1 MPTLLLPTIH
11 KNFVRYGVHDVLGR
25 EQDGF
30 VFNLWLARHFVGN
43 KQVCCAGEVLGN
55 L

>member
-1 MPTLLLPTIH
+1 M
-11 KNFVRYGVHDVLGR
+11 LGR

-30 VFNLWLARHFVGN
+30 VFNLWLARCSMGK
-43 KQVCCAGEVLGN
+43 KQVCCAGEVLEK

>member
-1 MPTLLLPTIH
+1 M
-11 KNFVRYGVHDVLGR
+11 LGR

-30 VFNLWLARHFVGN
+30 VFNLWLARYFMGY
-43 KQVCCAGEVLGN
+43 KKVCYAGEVLEK